1 MEELREISVSS
12 SVSAKLCQWND
23 SRNCKAFQS
32 LAAES
37 LNLKKKKRFL
47 TKYFKNQ
54 EAFKTLNKND
64 ERDCLPISV

>member
-23 SRNCKAFQS
+23 NRNCKAFQR

-37 LNLKKKKRFL
+37 LNLKKKKDFSQNIS
-47 TKYFKNQ
+47 KYVAAEIKI
-54 EAFKTLNKND
+54 KKHL
-64 ERDCLPISV
+64 RH